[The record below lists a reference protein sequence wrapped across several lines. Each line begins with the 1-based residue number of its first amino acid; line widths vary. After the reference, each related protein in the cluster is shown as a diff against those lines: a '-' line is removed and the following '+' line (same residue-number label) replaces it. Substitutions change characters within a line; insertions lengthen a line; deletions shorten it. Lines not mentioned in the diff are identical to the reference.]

1 MINICGTF
9 HFCVLQPSDMSVFMS
24 VPWLSRQAVL
34 YVEAKDAGVNS
45 SVANALPLFSSM
57 R

>member
-1 MINICGTF
+1 VINICGTF

>member
-1 MINICGTF
+1 
-9 HFCVLQPSDMSVFMS
+9 
-24 VPWLSRQAVL
+24 L